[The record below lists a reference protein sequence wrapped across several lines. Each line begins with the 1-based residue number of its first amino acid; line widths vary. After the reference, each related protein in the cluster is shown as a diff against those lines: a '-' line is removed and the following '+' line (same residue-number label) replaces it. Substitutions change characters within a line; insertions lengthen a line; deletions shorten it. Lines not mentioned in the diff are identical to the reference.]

1 MKVYEDMK
9 SEYILI
15 RKPGWKAGSEFMVY
29 ETEKEIKLILLKGG
43 RASKNDKNK
52 FSNNRA

>member
-43 RASKNDKNK
+43 KSEQK
-52 FSNNRA
+52 